1 MLYFFSAIKD
11 AYADSIELRNRNQKY
26 GQINNF
32 VSTCDDTSSLALSG
46 HDRITRARTLDACDP
61 IRGWLSHSEQV
72 FEEGGHRPS
81 I

>member
-32 VSTCDDTSSLALSG
+32 VSTIILLYFLYSLSVISFFRNHNKQNFKA
-46 HDRITRARTLDACDP
+46 
-61 IRGWLSHSEQV
+61 
-72 FEEGGHRPS
+72 
-81 I
+81 